1 MEFKNETAE
10 EIKFVLEL
18 NQTRSSEIF
27 LNIKHIKQVTKNSY
41 KSPASDPD
49 RITVE
54 I

>member
-10 EIKFVLEL
+10 EIESVLEL

-27 LNIKHIKQVTKNSY
+27 FNTKHIKQVMKSSY
-41 KSPASDPD
+41 KSSASDPD